1 MEGNR
6 VDLKKLG
13 VVKMTKEEEMNEF
26 NKVPE
31 PVPEPQLK
39 RYVSVDHH
47 NPLQTY
53 GKQDYVPLK
62 LPYAED
68 EEELPSPKKMQK
80 KSSSLIKLRK
90 TESLNSEKKN

>member
-26 NKVPE
+26 NKVPV
-31 PVPEPQLK
+31 PAPEPQLK

-47 NPLQTY
+47 NPLQ
-53 GKQDYVPLK
+53 
-62 LPYAED
+62 
-68 EEELPSPKKMQK
+68 
-80 KSSSLIKLRK
+80 
-90 TESLNSEKKN
+90 